1 MASRYRRVNIDG
13 QSLFRT
19 ETRTTAAALLPGT
32 AAIIN
37 GEDVFA
43 QATALTGRLYIIDC
57 AYHQGL
63 GIRDVVP
70 EGDSAVGNY
79 VEEGRE
85 LALLCVPGAYK
96 KDSQLGGFADVQNLH
111 NAHQVVNDFHPDL
124 LIAQL
129 NNLTVDF
136 SPELTPPNTPPPRP
150 GAPPVFEPFLA
161 SSRWP
166 LTTPTR

>member
-32 AAIIN
+32 AAILN
-37 GEDVFA
+37 GEGEFA

-63 GIRDVVP
+63 GIRDVIP

-96 KDSQLGGFADVQNLH
+96 KDSPIKLGAAGQFTLATDDTD
-111 NAHQVVNDFHPDL
+111 AVVGYSQDEATIAAGATDF
-124 LIAQL
+124 IRVRMRVGTAAAAAG
-129 NNLTVDF
+129 VI
-136 SPELTPPNTPPPRP
+136 
-150 GAPPVFEPFLA
+150 
-161 SSRWP
+161 
-166 LTTPTR
+166 